1 MAIMK
6 SNLTRLTTA
15 VACLALTSTAALAKE
30 LVIYNASDSVNTA
43 LVEAFRAKHPD
54 IEVKFV
60 SGSTGPITERAIAE
74 KANPQADVVY
84 LVNNTAL
91 DQLTAAG
98 VFEPYE
104 PKDSL
109 ISEQFRHPDGFY
121 NKHFATTMCM
131 VVNTERLASKK
142 LPMPNSWEDL
152 LKPVYDNE
160 ISLPSPMKSGTGGAI
175 HTTFV
180 DAFGWPFVENLNEN
194 VFKYSEGG
202 SGGAELAA
210 TGEVA
215 IGISFDTTCYQLK
228 SSGRPVEVVYSGI
241 TPNVT
246 EGGGLVAGAPN
257 PEEAKLFLDFMAS
270 KDAAEVLGKVV
281 GATAVPGYG
290 LVDLSKVT
298 LWNMRRPVSIDEF
311 RTEFN
316 TRILS
321 KS

>member
-1 MAIMK
+1 
-6 SNLTRLTTA
+6 
-15 VACLALTSTAALAKE
+15 
-30 LVIYNASDSVNTA
+30 
-43 LVEAFRAKHPD
+43 
-54 IEVKFV
+54 
-60 SGSTGPITERAIAE
+60 
-74 KANPQADVVY
+74 
-84 LVNNTAL
+84 
-91 DQLTAAG
+91 
-98 VFEPYE
+98 
-104 PKDSL
+104 
-109 ISEQFRHPDGFY
+109 
-121 NKHFATTMCM
+121 
-131 VVNTERLASKK
+131 
-142 LPMPNSWEDL
+142 L
-152 LKPVYDNE
+152 LKPVYDDE
-160 ISLPSPMKSGTGGAI
+160 IALPSPMKSGTGGAI

-290 LVDLSKVT
+290 LVDLSKVS
-298 LWNMRRPVSIDEF
+298 LWNMRRPVAIDEF

-316 TRILS
+316 ARILS